1 MFLLSLTFLG
11 SLPCGCSSSTAG
23 APRATLTEKLCA
35 GGIRWHF
42 GAGDWGPQYEKDIKR
57 MEGILKEGYKDGEG
71 SGGQGV

>member
-1 MFLLSLTFLG
+1 M
-11 SLPCGCSSSTAG
+11 
-23 APRATLTEKLCA
+23 LTEKLCA